1 MTEKDAGE
9 RSSWSRAV
17 EALSVF
23 APPAT
28 LATALLIYFGWARA
42 DAQAK
47 AMGLSVN
54 LFGYTTR
61 DFVLRSISALY
72 APAFCLLVA
81 GIGWIAVDRALRR
94 RIEAGRHRTV
104 IARAARVVRVAAVV
118 FTGVVLAV
126 TLFAE
131 PVEPDYGPYLM
142 AVGVLLAAWATL
154 THRRACAGQ
163 VPRTSTDH
171 RLPEAALVL
180 SLVTLLL
187 FWGTSLFAEYRGW
200 QQASML
206 EQEVSFVPQQEISS
220 VPRAQVFSP
229 QPLDIEVDAVREVR
243 LGTAEEPRYRYDG
256 LRLLT
261 ASGGRLFFLHDGWTV
276 QRGKVVVL
284 PDDGSVRVEY
294 GGRPTGT

>member
-17 EALSVF
+17 EAISVF
-23 APPAT
+23 GPPAT
-28 LATALLIYFGWARA
+28 VTTALLIYFGWARA
-42 DAQAK
+42 DAQAR

-61 DFVLRSISALY
+61 DFVLRSVSALY
-72 APAFCLLVA
+72 APAFWLLVA
-81 GIGWIAVDRALRR
+81 GIGWIALDRALRR
-94 RIEAGRHRTV
+94 RIEAGRDRTA
-104 IARAARVVRVAAVV
+104 IARAARVVRVAAAV

-126 TLFAE
+126 TLLAE
-131 PVEPDYGPYLM
+131 QVDPVYGPYLM
-142 AVGVLLAAWATL
+142 VVGVLLAAWATR
-154 THRRACAGQ
+154 TQRSACGGPAAAASTEHRR
-163 VPRTSTDH
+163 
-171 RLPEAALVL
+171 PEAALVL

-187 FWGTSLFAEYRGW
+187 FWGTSHFAEYRGR

-206 EQEVSFVPQQEISS
+206 QEGISAVPS
-220 VPRAQVFSP
+220 AQVYSP
-229 QPLDIEVDAVREVR
+229 HPLDIGVDAVREVR

-261 ASGGRLFFLHDGWTV
+261 ASGGRLFFLHDGWKV
-276 QRGKVVVL
+276 QEGKVVVL

-294 GGRPTGT
+294 GGRSTGT

>member
-1 MTEKDAGE
+1 MTEKEAGG

-17 EALSVF
+17 ETASVL

-28 LATALLIYFGWARA
+28 VATALLIYFGWARA
-42 DAQAK
+42 DAQAR

-61 DFVLRSISALY
+61 DFVLRSVSALY
-72 APAFCLLVA
+72 APAFWLLVA

-94 RIEAGRHRTV
+94 RIEAGHDRTA
-104 IARAARVVRVAAVV
+104 IARAARVAQVVAVV

-131 PVEPDYGPYLM
+131 QDDPTTYGPYLM
-142 AVGVLLAAWATL
+142 AVGVLLAGWATR
-154 THRRACAGQ
+154 THRRASDG
-163 VPRTSTDH
+163 RTSAASTEH
-171 RLPEAALVL
+171 RLPEAVLVL
-180 SLVTLLL
+180 SRVTLLL
-187 FWGTSLFAEYRGW
+187 FWGTSEFAEYRGK

-206 EQEVSFVPQQEISS
+206 EQGISF
-220 VPRAQVFSP
+220 VPRAQVYSP
-229 QPLDIEVDAVREVR
+229 QPLDIGVDTVREIR
-243 LGTAEEPRYRYDG
+243 LGTAEDPRYRYDG

-261 ASGGRLFFLHDGWTV
+261 ASGGRLFFLHDGWKV
-276 QRGKVVVL
+276 QEGTVVVL

-294 GGRPTGT
+294 GG